1 MDMVRKV
8 LIIDDSKL
16 ARMLMTGMLG
26 RLQPEW
32 SVVEAASARDALA
45 LLADGGIDIALV
57 DFNMPDMDGLALLT
71 ALRQAHPTMPA
82 AIISANAQEG
92 IVSRT
97 HALDAAFIEKP
108 LKEDTLRP
116 FLTGADLKLR
126 RARP

>member
-1 MDMVRKV
+1 MGRKV

-16 ARMLMTGMLG
+16 ARMLVAGILG

-32 SVVEAASARDALA
+32 SVVEAANAKDALA
-45 LLADGGIDIALV
+45 LLAGGGIDITLV

-71 ALRQAHPTMPA
+71 ELRRAHPAMPA

-108 LKEDTLRP
+108 LKDETLRP
-116 FLTGADLKLR
+116 FLAGADLKLR
-126 RARP
+126 RARA